1 MSYFYAYPARIPYRQ
16 AAGDVLG
23 VYEGWTDGDPT
34 LRFLLGAGPDRA
46 SWRSVSRSLDHAP
59 DAHEGVVGET
69 LPPPLLV
76 LAEIGPAILL

>member
-1 MSYFYAYPARIPYRQ
+1 
-16 AAGDVLG
+16 VLG